1 MKNISIKIKITL
13 WYTIFMT
20 LLVLLVLSLLI
31 SLSNN
36 RIISSTKEQLMKTV
50 TQNEENIEYDD
61 GYLEF
66 DDDFTSLAKGVY
78 ISVYD
83 PEGNLL
89 YGRIPPDFDN
99 TQEFSKEKVRKY
111 TGEQTI
117 WYVYDHL
124 TNINGYGDIWIR
136 GITSQSQGDTA
147 IVTIIKLSLILLPFF
162 VLCATLGGYSI
173 TRKALFPLSKM
184 TETARHITSGND
196 LTTRINLGRGK
207 DEVHHLASTFD
218 HMMDRLEDSFENEK
232 RFTADVSHELRTPV
246 SVILTQCEYSLK
258 EDANEEERKE
268 ALTVILDQSK
278 KMSNLISQLLTLARS
293 DENQQKLHLESVNLS
308 ELAEIIVEEQ
318 SYRAAEKHI
327 TMETK
332 IAPDI
337 FMQADETMMMRL
349 FINLISNSITYGKE
363 GGETLVSL
371 YSSGNK
377 IIGSVSDNGIG
388 ISEENLSK
396 IWKRFYQV
404 DPSRTSAKES
414 SAGLGLPM
422 VKWIVQ
428 AHGGQIDVTSK
439 LGYGTT
445 FTFEFI
451 VNKTL

>member
-1 MKNISIKIKITL
+1 MKNISIKMKITL

-66 DDDFTSLAKGVY
+66 DDDFASLAKGVY

-83 PEGNLL
+83 AEGNLL

-111 TGEQTI
+111 SGEQTI

-136 GITSQSQGDTA
+136 GITSQSQGDSA
-147 IVTIIKLSLILLPFF
+147 IVTIIKLSLVLLPFF

-173 TRKALFPLSKM
+173 TRKALLPLSKM

-218 HMMDRLEDSFENEK
+218 HMMDRIEDSFENEK

-258 EDANEEERKE
+258 EDANEVERKE

-293 DENQQKLHLESVNLS
+293 EENQHKLHLESVNLS

-318 SYRAAEKHI
+318 SYRAAEKQI
-327 TMETK
+327 TMKTK

-337 FMQADETMMMRL
+337 CMQADETMMMRL

-388 ISEENLSK
+388 ISEGNLSK

-404 DPSRTSAKES
+404 DPSRTSEKES
-414 SAGLGLPM
+414 GAGLGLPM

-451 VNKTL
+451 VN